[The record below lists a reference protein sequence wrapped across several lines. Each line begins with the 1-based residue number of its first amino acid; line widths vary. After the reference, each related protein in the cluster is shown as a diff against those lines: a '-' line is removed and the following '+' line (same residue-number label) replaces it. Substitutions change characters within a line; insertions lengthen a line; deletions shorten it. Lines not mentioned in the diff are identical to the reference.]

1 MNQQECIAE
10 LERRIVELERKLNE
24 PLMVRMFG
32 TLMTPEARS
41 HLRMIGSQQLML
53 MAEISRG
60 LAELISPDQ
69 TKPGEAPEGRSARQ
83 VPID

>member
-10 LERRIVELERKLNE
+10 LERRVIELERKLTQ

-41 HLRMIGSQQLML
+41 HLRLLGSQQLML

-69 TKPGEAPEGRSARQ
+69 TKPDDAPEERRARQ